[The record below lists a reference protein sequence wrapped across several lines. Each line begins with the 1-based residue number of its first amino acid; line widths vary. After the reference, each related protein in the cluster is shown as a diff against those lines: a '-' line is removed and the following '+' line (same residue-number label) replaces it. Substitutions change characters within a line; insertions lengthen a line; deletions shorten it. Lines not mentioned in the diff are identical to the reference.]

1 MPPVKFI
8 VGLSSPLPPPLPAW
22 RKSFGSV
29 LCRLFAAG
37 VGGVGDDDLS
47 SRPLLLC
54 GSFVCR
60 RG

>member
-1 MPPVKFI
+1 MPPIKF
-8 VGLSSPLPPPLPAW
+8 VAGLSYPLPPTLLAW

-37 VGGVGDDDLS
+37 IGGGGDDLS

-54 GSFVCR
+54 G
-60 RG
+60 

>member
-8 VGLSSPLPPPLPAW
+8 AGLSSPLTPPPLPAW
-22 RKSFGSV
+22 RRSFGSV

-37 VGGVGDDDLS
+37 VGGGDDDLS

-54 GSFVCR
+54 G
-60 RG
+60 